1 MPQNYSPALQK
12 MIPEKVEQ
20 DVTFH
25 PLNSITTGVK
35 LFVKSRFITLLGSYC
50 SGGSG
55 AAEPAFV
62 AREKTFAQ

>member
-25 PLNSITTGVK
+25 PLN
-35 LFVKSRFITLLGSYC
+35 LLPLG
-50 SGGSG
+50 
-55 AAEPAFV
+55 
-62 AREKTFAQ
+62 